1 MKQSTESGAAL
12 LSSEKHLSTE
22 PPKVAAALHKQV
34 YGRGRPGH
42 RHCSLRPYARSGV
55 AAMFNDIVV
64 TPLCVAY
71 ERRQGYTDLIEETGK
86 WRDASGW
93 IPGILGSILSV
104 AGFAAF
110 FSNLHAPIG
119 NPFNALFMLE
129 LEAELTLLEK
139 TLKTYQCS
147 DIHVPRQRGQYR
159 YFRRPRTI
167 TSDKNDGETAHRVH
181 NSGKCY
187 GI

>member
-1 MKQSTESGAAL
+1 
-12 LSSEKHLSTE
+12 
-22 PPKVAAALHKQV
+22 
-34 YGRGRPGH
+34 
-42 RHCSLRPYARSGV
+42 
-55 AAMFNDIVV
+55 MFNDIVV

-119 NPFNALFMLE
+119 NPFNELFMLE
-129 LEAELTLLEK
+129 LEAELALLEK
-139 TLKTYQCS
+139 TLK
-147 DIHVPRQRGQYR
+147 
-159 YFRRPRTI
+159 
-167 TSDKNDGETAHRVH
+167 A
-181 NSGKCY
+181 
-187 GI
+187 